1 MEINK
6 LSDLVNL
13 HPYYYYCAQQ
23 FANTIGTK
31 APKINF
37 KNKSLETLFKNDLRD
52 NDIAKINYELVRIS
66 SLHGNAFLGISTIKT
81 IDKKNKNMFV
91 IGIPLSVKKVGFEII
106 ELEMVIDIY
115 KSNSSTYYIVE
126 KWSLEK
132 NKFFCKR
139 YGFLGAQQNNQTS
152 LKSTG
157 WKVQKETS
165 LNRLS
170 NKIPY
175 LEFSANPF
183 SQPDLY
189 NVPKNLFKDFDDN
202 IEILKNDSLVN
213 KGMIFLNFAMGATT
227 TNAIQELNDAI
238 KDPKKIVY
246 QNNSPYSLISTNGG
260 AGMYQPVQ
268 GQFLGDGII
277 TKLKFYDQKIRKFGF
292 MRSDSTVMGTKNAH
306 SAEIANLN
314 QDADDYLEMKAN
326 LLENSWKK
334 FIDEI
339 YAPWNDITSEDCDVE
354 VIGSTKYL
362 QNPNNVYSQNQ
373 NGILTN
379 PNDIYSKKEVFNN
392 GKNKNK
398 SRNKEN

>member
-6 LSDLVNL
+6 LSDLVKL

-23 FANTIGTK
+23 FANTIATK
-31 APKINF
+31 PPKIKF
-37 KNKSLETLFKNDLRD
+37 KNKKLEDTFKKDARN
-52 NDIAKINYELVRIS
+52 NNITKINYELVRQS
-66 SLHGNAFLGISTIKT
+66 SLHGNIFLGLSTVKGA
-81 IDKKNKNMFV
+81 DKKNKNMFV
-91 IGIPLSVKKVGFEII
+91 IGVPLNFKKVGFEIV

-115 KSNSSTYYIVE
+115 KNNSGTYYITE
-126 KWSLEK
+126 KWSLE
-132 NKFFCKR
+132 NNRFFCKR
-139 YGFLGAQQNNQTS
+139 YGFLGAQQNNKTT
-152 LKSTG
+152 LKGTG
-157 WKVQKETS
+157 WKTQKETS
-165 LNRLS
+165 LNRLN

-175 LEFSANPF
+175 SEFIANPF
-183 SQPDLY
+183 SKPDLY

-202 IEILKNDSLVN
+202 IEILKNDSFVN

-227 TNAIQELNDAI
+227 TNAVQELNDAI

-314 QDADDYLEMKAN
+314 QDADDYLEAKAN
-326 LLENSWKK
+326 LLEDSWKK

-339 YAPWNDITSEDCDVE
+339 YGPWNDVDNEDCNVE

-379 PNDIYSKKEVFNN
+379 PNDIYKETTD
-392 GKNKNK
+392 GKNQNK
-398 SRNKEN
+398 SRNQEN

>member
-31 APKINF
+31 PPKIKF
-37 KNKSLETLFKNDLRD
+37 KNKSLEILFKNDSKN
-52 NDIAKINYELVRIS
+52 NDITKINYDLVRQS
-66 SLHGNAFLGISTIKT
+66 SLYGNAFLGISTIKNN
-81 IDKKNKNMFV
+81 DKKNKNMFV
-91 IGIPLSVKKVGFEII
+91 IGIPLNFKKVGFEII
-106 ELEMVIDIY
+106 ELEMLIDIY
-115 KSNSSTYYIVE
+115 KNNNSTYYITE
-126 KWSLEK
+126 KWSLEN

-139 YGFLGAQQNNQTS
+139 YGFLGAQQNNTTT

-165 LNRLS
+165 FNRIS

-183 SQPDLY
+183 SKPDLY
-189 NVPKNLFKDFDDN
+189 NVPKNLFKDYDDN
-202 IEILKNDSLVN
+202 IEILKNDSFVN
-213 KGMIFLNFAMGATT
+213 KGMIFLNFAMGGTT
-227 TNAIQELNDAI
+227 TDAIQELNDAI

-246 QNNSPYSLISTNGG
+246 QNSSPYSLISTNGG

-292 MRSDSTVMGTKNAH
+292 MRSDSTIMGTKNAH

-339 YAPWNDITSEDCDVE
+339 YAPWNDVNDEDSDVE

-362 QNPNNVYSQNQ
+362 QNPNNTYFQNQ
-373 NGILTN
+373 NGVLTN
-379 PNDIYSKKEVFNN
+379 PNDIYKEA
-392 GKNKNK
+392 GKDGKDQNK
-398 SRNKEN
+398 SHNQED

>member
-6 LSDLVNL
+6 LLDLVKR
-13 HPYYYYCAQQ
+13 HPYEYYCAQQ
-23 FANTIGTK
+23 FANTIATK
-31 APKINF
+31 PPKIQF
-37 KNKSLETLFKNDLRD
+37 KNKQLEDIFKKDAKNNDLV
-52 NDIAKINYELVRIS
+52 KINYEIVRNS
-66 SLHGNAFLGISTIKT
+66 SLYGTIFFGISTIKG

-91 IGIPLSVKKVGFEII
+91 IGIPLNFKKVGFEIV
-106 ELEMVIDIY
+106 ELEMVIDIV
-115 KSNSSTYYIVE
+115 KNNNSTYYITE
-126 KWSLEK
+126 KWSLDK

-139 YGFLGAQQNNQTS
+139 YGFLGTQQINICPLRT
-152 LKSTG
+152 TG
-157 WKVQKETS
+157 WKLQKETS
-165 LNRLS
+165 LNRLD
-170 NKIPY
+170 NQIPY
-175 LEFSANPF
+175 CEFLANPF

-202 IEILKNDSLVN
+202 LEILKNDSFVN

-227 TNAIQELNDAI
+227 TDAVQELNDAI

-314 QDADDYLEMKAN
+314 QDADDYLEAKAN
-326 LLENSWKK
+326 LLEHYWKK
-334 FIDEI
+334 FIDTI
-339 YAPWNDITSEDCDVE
+339 YGPWNEIDDEDCEVE

-362 QNPNNVYSQNQ
+362 QNPNNVYAQNQ

-379 PNDIYSKKEVFNN
+379 PNDIYSKEVVGN
-392 GKNKNK
+392 GKNQN
-398 SRNKEN
+398 E